1 MLRKGTILLY
11 LVCSVGAFLSP
22 PSSCSVDRR
31 ASVSK
36 FQWGDEWSET
46 TALLEMKNK
55 NNSDEETERKLSDVF
70 DTLKKSPGTLIALPF
85 LIIFGLD
92 LLLNIAV
99 ITKRSLEYIL
109 LGQAP
114 NSDPWW

>member
-1 MLRKGTILLY
+1 MRK
-11 LVCSVGAFLSP
+11 
-22 PSSCSVDRR
+22 
-31 ASVSK
+31 
-36 FQWGDEWSET
+36 
-46 TALLEMKNK
+46 K
-55 NNSDEETERKLSDVF
+55 NNADEETEKKLSDVF
-70 DTLKKSPGTLIALPF
+70 DTFNKSPGTLIALPF

-99 ITKRSLEYIL
+99 ITKRSFEYIL